1 MKLIIEVTRKCNLNC
16 DHCLRGCSQNMDMK
30 KEYIDELFKQLSKAG
45 IDCLDLTLT
54 GGEPSLNIPM
64 INYTIEKLENS
75 NITLSMFYIATNG
88 INNNNIDFIIP
99 CIKLYNLA
107 SEKDLCSVQTSSDIQ
122 HTYYMD
128 DTFTDSLMNALKFAS
143 KRDEDRNYMDG
154 GAIDQGNASFNCP
167 NAREEIVYDWIENI
181 EDTIFY
187 LNCNGMIINGCD
199 WSYDTQD
206 DNPDVQICRVD
217 EFAKTLKDNIP
228 ECQLQYI

>member
-1 MKLIIEVTRKCNLNC
+1 MELVIEITRKCNLNC

-30 KEYIDELFKQLSKAG
+30 KEYIDELFNQLNKAS
-45 IDCLDLTLT
+45 IDYLDLTLT

-64 INYTIEKLENS
+64 INYIIEKLENS
-75 NITLSMFYIATNG
+75 NITLSSFYIATNG

-107 SEKDLCSVQTSSDIQ
+107 DDKDLCSVQTSSDIQ

-128 DTFTDSLMNALKFAS
+128 DTFTDSLMSALKFAN
-143 KRDEDRNYMDG
+143 KRDEDKNYMDG
-154 GAIDQGNASFNCP
+154 GAIDQGNASLYCP
-167 NAREEIVYDWIENI
+167 NAREEIVYDWIEYI

-206 DNPDVQICRVD
+206 NNPDVQICKVD